1 MILLA
6 FLASCVCP
14 AFVLRFAVFFYG
26 RFLFFLM
33 LRSVQFVFTVTVTNF
48 CFSLKEILKGTQ
60 HARVELSLVLLVYA
74 A

>member
-1 MILLA
+1 MILLP

-26 RFLFFLM
+26 RFLFFFM

-48 CFSLKEILKGTQ
+48 CFSKENFKGTQ
-60 HARVELSLVLLVYA
+60 HARVEISLVLLVYEA
-74 A
+74 